1 MPTPEF
7 NSLLT
12 LLLLLRPAFTLPSFL
27 RFLSLFAGWVLCSGP
42 HAVTESLV
50 ASGVAGERHHAAF
63 HRFFSRARWSMDEL
77 GRLLLVLLVA
87 MARGSLRLVLD
98 DTLCHHKGPKV
109 FGLGCHLD
117 AVRSTRKVRHFTFGH
132 VWVTL
137 AVLVRVPFTQRD
149 WALPLLFRLYRTQ
162 ADNEAQGRPHQT
174 KTQLARQMVELVL
187 HWLPDTPLELVA
199 DGLYSCGTLV
209 KGLPPRL
216 VFIGSMRP
224 DAALSRPRKR
234 PGRSPKTGRPLTRDV
249 PVPKP
254 ERLFHDAGVPW
265 QSLVACLYGVEKT
278 VEYKEVVARW
288 KSVAGQCLLKIVL
301 VKTQGGA
308 LPFRVFFCTDSL
320 RTTRQLIE
328 GYAQR
333 WAIEV
338 LFRDLKQL
346 LGFAASR
353 ARTPL
358 AVLRTAPWVGICYS
372 LLVLW
377 YVQLAAPLP
386 HLGLP
391 QRPWYRTKQL
401 VSFADILRL
410 AQRTLAPA
418 DWVNPRALLAQLQ
431 DSVST
436 HSFDGAQA
444 A

>member
-12 LLLLLRPAFTLPSFL
+12 LLLLLRPAFTRPSFL

-50 ASGVAGERHHAAF
+50 ASGVAGRRHHAAF

-77 GRLLLVLLVA
+77 GRLLLVLLAA
-87 MARGSLRLVLD
+87 MAQGPLRLLLD

-117 AVRSTRKVRHFTFGH
+117 AVRSTRKTRCFAFGH

-137 AVLVRVPFTQRD
+137 AVLVRVPFSSRQ
-149 WALPLLFRLYRTQ
+149 WALPILFRLYRTQ
-162 ADNEAQGRPHQT
+162 ADNQAQGLAHQT
-174 KTQLARQMVELVL
+174 KTLLARQMLQQVL
-187 HWLPDTPLELVA
+187 HWLPDMPLELVG

-234 PGRSPKTGRPLTRDV
+234 PGRSPKTGRTLTRDV

-254 ERLFHDAGVPW
+254 QQLFRDASVPW
-265 QSLVACLYGVEKT
+265 QSMVACLYGVEKT
-278 VEYKEVVARW
+278 VEYKELVARW
-288 KSVAGQCLLKIVL
+288 RSVAGLCLLKIVL
-301 VKTQGGA
+301 VKMEGGT

-320 RTTRQLIE
+320 RTSRQVIE

-391 QRPWYRTKQL
+391 QRPWYRTKQT

-418 DWVNPRALLAQLQ
+418 DWVNPRSLLTQLQ
-431 DSVST
+431 ASISPLSLDA
-436 HSFDGAQA
+436 AQA